1 MELTKLSPKVE
12 AIYQAVIVLFT
23 QGADLSNLTVSEIT
37 AVAGIGKGTAYEY
50 FSNKEEMIAKAL
62 FYETQKVCARL
73 YDKMKTAPSFD
84 EKIKMLFDY
93 MDEQLSEATCIYRI
107 FHIMLDCSAI
117 SVKLKEIARE
127 CPENEYRIDSLV
139 RQMVLDDNR
148 DIEQLTEEQK
158 EYLLYDICSKIISYA
173 MYMDNGRRNIVL
185 LEERMKEMLCE
196 ELNREVIY
204 LKSSP

>member
-1 MELTKLSPKVE
+1 MELTKLPPKVE

-62 FYETQKVCARL
+62 FYEAQKVCVRL

-93 MDEQLSEATCIYRI
+93 MDEQLKKKHPDIYAKI
-107 FHIMLDCSAI
+107 IA
-117 SVKLKEIARE
+117 LKEG
-127 CPENEYRIDSLV
+127 L
-139 RQMVLDDNR
+139 
-148 DIEQLTEEQK
+148 
-158 EYLLYDICSKIISYA
+158 
-173 MYMDNGRRNIVL
+173 
-185 LEERMKEMLCE
+185 
-196 ELNREVIY
+196 
-204 LKSSP
+204 